1 MFSFQTQDKMMI
13 LVHTLAKMMGDVKQ
27 GKMAGL
33 VFVLHQVLVVNV
45 MVPLQAVQ
53 IAVKSVKEKME
64 AKSQVTATLEAVVA
78 HLAEILV
85 AVIAQV
91 AAILVAIL
99 VAVMGRDIVEVE
111 EEEDLHA

>member
-1 MFSFQTQDKMMI
+1 M
-13 LVHTLAKMMGDVKQ
+13 V
-27 GKMAGL
+27 L
-33 VFVLHQVLVVNV
+33 VFHQVLVVNV
-45 MVPLQAVQ
+45 LEPLLDVQ

-64 AKSQVTATLEAVVA
+64 AKSQVTATLEAVIA

-99 VAVMGRDIVEVE
+99 VAVMRRDIAEVE